1 MAERTTVRLPEELMR
16 RAKRKAA
23 AEGRSLTA
31 LIEDALRRV
40 VNEASEPEGKRVMP
54 RVSTATGGLMPG
66 FDWDDLDALRELDDL
81 EVLRR
86 LK

>member
-1 MAERTTVRLPEELMR
+1 MR

-23 AEGRSLTA
+23 EEGRSLTA

-40 VNEASEPEGKRVMP
+40 VNEASEPEGKRVSP

-66 FDWDDLDALRELDDL
+66 VDWNDLDALQEMDDL
-81 EVLRR
+81 ETLRR

>member
-1 MAERTTVRLPEELMR
+1 MR

-23 AEGRSLTA
+23 DEGRSLTA
-31 LIEDALRRV
+31 LIEEGLRRV
-40 VNEASEPEGKRVMP
+40 VNEASAPKDTRVSP

-66 FDWDDLDALRELDDL
+66 VDWNDLEALQEMDDL
-81 EVLRR
+81 ETLRR